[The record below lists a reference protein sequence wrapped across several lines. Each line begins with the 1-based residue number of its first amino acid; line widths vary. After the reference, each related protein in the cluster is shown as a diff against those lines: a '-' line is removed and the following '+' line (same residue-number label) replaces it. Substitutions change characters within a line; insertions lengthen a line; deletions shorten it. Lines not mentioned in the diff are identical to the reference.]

1 MRSQEIISDN
11 DSQEYYRET
20 INGLVQNYAYVEDSN
35 KENRDYMEDQ
45 GQCIENLNGDPNKI
59 LFCIFD
65 GHGGGQ
71 VSKYLQQYFAVFM
84 KKMFLFKEHFKDF
97 QRLFK
102 LLDEKIKLL
111 NVPDVG
117 STATIVYIEKQ
128 PSGKRILYCANVG
141 DSRCVLVNRKGIMRM
156 THDDRVDDPKENE
169 RVINQGGIIVN
180 NRIYGRLML
189 SRSFG
194 DWEIKQ
200 YGLIVEPHLV
210 KIEINE
216 DDLYLIVASDGVWDV
231 IEDEECKGFT
241 EIYANSLDICKY
253 LVQECLNRGSL
264 DNISCFV
271 ISL

>member
-1 MRSQEIISDN
+1 
-11 DSQEYYRET
+11 
-20 INGLVQNYAYVEDSN
+20 
-35 KENRDYMEDQ
+35 
-45 GQCIENLNGDPNKI
+45 
-59 LFCIFD
+59 
-65 GHGGGQ
+65 
-71 VSKYLQQYFAVFM
+71 
-84 KKMFLFKEHFKDF
+84 
-97 QRLFK
+97 
-102 LLDEKIKLL
+102 
-111 NVPDVG
+111 
-117 STATIVYIEKQ
+117 
-128 PSGKRILYCANVG
+128 
-141 DSRCVLVNRKGIMRM
+141 MRM

-241 EIYANSLDICKY
+241 EIYANSLDIC
-253 LVQECLNRGSL
+253 N
-264 DNISCFV
+264 
-271 ISL
+271 